1 MAINKQ
7 IAIRNLILLSFLLI
21 SINNYSQKT
30 SSGIDVCIALKGFN
44 SSSEAESALDRI
56 IASVG
61 ISKNFVVQECP
72 NVSNAA
78 ALQVQGVRYIFYNQ
92 KWMSSINN
100 TSYDGLFILAHEVG
114 HHVNGH
120 ALDWVL
126 LASKTV
132 NPKTLSEGRAQEL
145 QADEFAG
152 FVMAK
157 LGASL
162 NEASDAINN
171 ITNDN
176 DDTYSTHP
184 SRSKRLLAIKKGYAN
199 GIKNG
204 SNNENNKVDSNYVN
218 SDILIFDDG
227 SRWEGPIHKEETTR
241 KGTKDG
247 VYGTITSITKSPEG
261 KGIMYNIDGS
271 VYKGS
276 YYNKRKSGY
285 GEMYNANGEI
295 YKGQWLDGNKSGRGQ
310 LIKKNGV
317 IVTLINGE
325 SENKIEAEKYFDSGE
340 AKAIAED
347 NNGAIAD
354 FTKVITLDSDDFLV
368 SLAYLN
374 RADVKNDLNDFKGAL
389 LDLNKSISLNSD
401 YFRSYY
407 SRGFTK
413 VDLED
418 YKGAIID
425 FTKAIELY
433 KVEDSNKEDI
443 EFKAKMNGTRGHAK
457 ENLDDYKGAIEDF
470 NTAIELDRTQE
481 IYYHSRGDCKYN
493 LEDYNGAIE
502 DYSNAIEINPN
513 NSEYY
518 FWRGKCK
525 KILEDYEGAILN
537 FDEAIRL
544 NSEDADYYSLRGD
557 AKYDSDDNS
566 GALLDY
572 SIAIQLN
579 PKHGHAYRL
588 RGLIKYYNKDYNAA
602 LLDLNSAVNVDNND
616 VDALYDLSQ
625 VKDKLNDKTGALQSY
640 DKIIKLFIT
649 NSYPPEFMAKIYNS
663 KSYLLVGLKRYVEAL
678 PLVEKALKFDSS
690 KWYIWDT
697 RGEIMYN
704 LGKYQE
710 AIKDMSKA
718 IEIDD
723 KDGHPFYF
731 RGLAKFKLGMKSA
744 GCDDLNKASELG
756 DLEANNRIKENCN

>member
-171 ITNDN
+171 ITNDS

-184 SRSKRLLAIKKGYAN
+184 SRSKRLLAIKKGYEN
-199 GIKNG
+199 GGQNV
-204 SNNENNKVDSNYVN
+204 SNNNINNGVDKYVN
-218 SDILIFDDG
+218 SNILIFDNG
-227 SRWEGPIHKEETTR
+227 SRWEGPIHKEER
-241 KGTKDG
+241 KETKDG
-247 VYGTITSITKSPEG
+247 VYGTIISRSPEG
-261 KGIMYNIDGS
+261 NGIMYGVDGS
-271 VYKGS
+271 VYKGT
-276 YYNKRKSGY
+276 YYNKKKSGY
-285 GEMYNANGEI
+285 GEMYYTNGEI
-295 YKGQWLDGNKSGRGQ
+295 YKGQWLDGKKSGRGQ

-340 AKAIAED
+340 AKATAED
-347 NNGAIAD
+347 YNGAIAD
-354 FTKVITLDSDDFLV
+354 FTKAITLDPNYDQ
-368 SLAYLN
+368 AYWN
-374 RADVKNDLNDFKGAL
+374 RASAKNNLNDHEGAL
-389 LDLNKSISLNSD
+389 LDLNKAISLD
-401 YFRSYY
+401 SYY
-407 SRGFTK
+407 YAYYLRGITK
-413 VDLED
+413 DDLED
-418 YKGAIID
+418 YKGAITD
-425 FTKAIELY
+425 LTKSLELY
-433 KVEDSNKEDI
+433 KVDDSNKDDI
-443 EFKAKMNGTRGHAK
+443 EFKARIIGTRGYVRG
-457 ENLDDYKGAIEDF
+457 NLEDHKGAIEDL
-470 NTAIELDRTQE
+470 NTAIELDGTQE

-544 NSEDADYYSLRGD
+544 NSENADYYSLRGD

-625 VKDKLNDKTGALQSY
+625 VKDKLNDKMGVLQSY

>member
-227 SRWEGPIHKEETTR
+227 SRWEGTIHKEKKE
-241 KGTKDG
+241 GTKDG
-247 VYGTITSITKSPEG
+247 VYQTLIYSSPEG

-276 YYNKRKSGY
+276 YYNKKKSGY
-285 GEMYNANGEI
+285 GEMYYTNGEI
-295 YKGQWLDGNKSGRGQ
+295 YKGQWLNGNKSGRGQ

-325 SENKIEAEKYFDSGE
+325 SENKIEAEKYFDSGA
-340 AKAIAED
+340 AKSTSED
-347 NNGAIAD
+347 YNGAIAD
-354 FTKVITLDSDDFLV
+354 FNKAISLDPNYAQAF
-368 SLAYLN
+368 YN
-374 RADVKNDLNDFKGAL
+374 RADAKNNINDHKGAL
-389 LDLNKSISLNSD
+389 IDLNISISMWE
-401 YFRSYY
+401 YYYSYY
-407 SRGFTK
+407 LRGITK
-413 VDLED
+413 DYLKD
-418 YKGAIID
+418 YKGAIVD
-425 FTKAIELY
+425 YTKAIELY
-433 KVEDSNKEDI
+433 IVEDSNKEDI
-443 EFKAKMNGTRGHAK
+443 EFKAKMIGTRGHAK
-457 ENLDDYKGAIEDF
+457 ENLEDYKGAIEDL
-470 NTAIELDRTQE
+470 NSAIELDGSQD
-481 IYYHSRGDCKYN
+481 IYYESRGGCK
-493 LEDYNGAIE
+493 
-502 DYSNAIEINPN
+502 S
-513 NSEYY
+513 S
-518 FWRGKCK
+518 
-525 KILEDYEGAILN
+525 
-537 FDEAIRL
+537 
-544 NSEDADYYSLRGD
+544 
-557 AKYDSDDNS
+557 AKSV
-566 GALLDY
+566 
-572 SIAIQLN
+572 
-579 PKHGHAYRL
+579 
-588 RGLIKYYNKDYNAA
+588 LI
-602 LLDLNSAVNVDNND
+602 
-616 VDALYDLSQ
+616 
-625 VKDKLNDKTGALQSY
+625 
-640 DKIIKLFIT
+640 
-649 NSYPPEFMAKIYNS
+649 
-663 KSYLLVGLKRYVEAL
+663 
-678 PLVEKALKFDSS
+678 
-690 KWYIWDT
+690 
-697 RGEIMYN
+697 
-704 LGKYQE
+704 
-710 AIKDMSKA
+710 
-718 IEIDD
+718 
-723 KDGHPFYF
+723 
-731 RGLAKFKLGMKSA
+731 
-744 GCDDLNKASELG
+744 
-756 DLEANNRIKENCN
+756 

>member
-171 ITNDN
+171 ITNDS

-184 SRSKRLLAIKKGYAN
+184 SRSKRLLAIKKGYEKGGQN
-199 GIKNG
+199 V
-204 SNNENNKVDSNYVN
+204 SNNSNNRADDNYVN
-218 SDILIFDDG
+218 SNILIFENG
-227 SRWEGPIHKEETTR
+227 SRWEGPINTTQYPAQQNGF
-241 KGTKDG
+241 KVT
-247 VYGTITSITKSPEG
+247 VTEKSPEG
-261 KGIMYNIDGS
+261 KGIMYGVDGS
-271 VYKGS
+271 VYKGT
-276 YYNKRKSGY
+276 YYNKKKSGY
-285 GEMYNANGEI
+285 GEMYYTDGEI
-295 YKGQWLDGNKSGRGQ
+295 YKGQWLDGKKSGRGQ

-340 AKAIAED
+340 AKATAED
-347 NNGAIAD
+347 YNGAIAD
-354 FTKVITLDSDDFLV
+354 FTKAITLDPNYDQ
-368 SLAYLN
+368 AYWN
-374 RADVKNDLNDFKGAL
+374 RADAKNNLNDHKGAL
-389 LDLNKSISLNSD
+389 LDLNKAIYLNSYYYAYYLRGITKD
-401 YFRSYY
+401 Y
-407 SRGFTK
+407 
-413 VDLED
+413 LND
-418 YKGAIID
+418 YKGAIVD
-425 FTKAIELY
+425 YTKALELY
-433 KVEDSNKEDI
+433 KDEDSNKEDI
-443 EFKAKMNGTRGHAK
+443 EFKAKMIGTRGHAK
-457 ENLDDYKGAIEDF
+457 ENLEDYKGAIEDF
-470 NTAIELDRTQE
+470 NTAIELDGTQD
-481 IYYHSRGDCKYN
+481 IYFDSRGGCKYN

-502 DYSNAIEINPN
+502 DYNKAIEISSN

-518 FWRGKCK
+518 FWRGLSKEMLDDYLGSIIDFDNVIELDNTNSEAYFYRAVSK
-525 KILEDYEGAILN
+525 LKINQKEGAC
-537 FDEAIRL
+537 
-544 NSEDADYYSLRGD
+544 
-557 AKYDSDDNS
+557 
-566 GALLDY
+566 
-572 SIAIQLN
+572 
-579 PKHGHAYRL
+579 
-588 RGLIKYYNKDYNAA
+588 KD
-602 LLDLNSAVNVDNND
+602 
-616 VDALYDLSQ
+616 
-625 VKDKLNDKTGALQSY
+625 
-640 DKIIKLFIT
+640 
-649 NSYPPEFMAKIYNS
+649 
-663 KSYLLVGLKRYVEAL
+663 
-678 PLVEKALKFDSS
+678 
-690 KWYIWDT
+690 
-697 RGEIMYN
+697 
-704 LGKYQE
+704 
-710 AIKDMSKA
+710 
-718 IEIDD
+718 
-723 KDGHPFYF
+723 F
-731 RGLAKFKLGMKSA
+731 R
-744 GCDDLNKASELG
+744 KASELG
-756 DLEANNRIKENCN
+756 NIEANNRIKESCN

>member
-126 LASKTV
+126 LASKSV

-184 SRSKRLLAIKKGYAN
+184 SRSKRLLAIKKGYEN
-199 GIKNG
+199 GVKNG
-204 SNNENNKVDSNYVN
+204 SNNEKNTVDDNYVN
-218 SDILIFDDG
+218 SNILIFDDG
-227 SRWEGPIHKEETTR
+227 SRWEGPIHKEEITR
-241 KGTKDG
+241 KGTKGG
-247 VYGTITSITKSPEG
+247 VYGTITSITESPEG

-276 YYNKRKSGY
+276 YYNKKKSGY
-285 GEMYNANGEI
+285 GEMYYTNGEI
-295 YKGQWLDGNKSGRGQ
+295 YKGQWLDGKKSGRGQ

-325 SENKIEAEKYFDSGE
+325 SENKIEAEKYFDSGD
-340 AKAIAED
+340 AKATAED
-347 NNGAIAD
+347 YNGAIAD
-354 FTKVITLDSDDFLV
+354 FTKAITLDPNYDQ
-368 SLAYLN
+368 AYWN
-374 RADVKNDLNDFKGAL
+374 RADAKMNLNDYKGAL
-389 LDLNKSISLNSD
+389 PDLNKAISLD
-401 YFRSYY
+401 SYY
-407 SRGFTK
+407 YAYYLRGITKMDLEDYNGAITDLTKSLELYK
-413 VDLED
+413 VDDSNKDDIEFKAKIIGTRGHLRENLED
-418 YKGAIID
+418 YKGAI
-425 FTKAIELY
+425 
-433 KVEDSNKEDI
+433 
-443 EFKAKMNGTRGHAK
+443 
-457 ENLDDYKGAIEDF
+457 DDL
-470 NTAIELDRTQE
+470 NTAIELDGTQD

-493 LEDYNGAIE
+493 LEDNKGAIE
-502 DYSNAIEINPN
+502 DY
-513 NSEYY
+513 
-518 FWRGKCK
+518 
-525 KILEDYEGAILN
+525 
-537 FDEAIRL
+537 
-544 NSEDADYYSLRGD
+544 
-557 AKYDSDDNS
+557 
-566 GALLDY
+566 
-572 SIAIQLN
+572 
-579 PKHGHAYRL
+579 
-588 RGLIKYYNKDYNAA
+588 
-602 LLDLNSAVNVDNND
+602 
-616 VDALYDLSQ
+616 
-625 VKDKLNDKTGALQSY
+625 T
-640 DKIIKLFIT
+640 
-649 NSYPPEFMAKIYNS
+649 
-663 KSYLLVGLKRYVEAL
+663 
-678 PLVEKALKFDSS
+678 
-690 KWYIWDT
+690 
-697 RGEIMYN
+697 
-704 LGKYQE
+704 
-710 AIKDMSKA
+710 KA
-718 IEIDD
+718 IELDNDD
-723 KDGHPFYF
+723 AYSYYN
-731 RGLAKFKLGMKSA
+731 RGICRLNLNKKESA
-744 GCDDLNKASELG
+744 CDDFSKAGELG
-756 DLEANNRIKENCN
+756 FDKAYEMIKKHCNQK